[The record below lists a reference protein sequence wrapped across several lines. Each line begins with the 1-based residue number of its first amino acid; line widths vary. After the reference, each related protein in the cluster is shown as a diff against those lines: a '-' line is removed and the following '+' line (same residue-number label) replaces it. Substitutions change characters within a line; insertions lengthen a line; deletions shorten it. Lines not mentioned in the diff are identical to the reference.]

1 MEQFGLQMMVAD
13 RSEIQECMAAMC
25 WRI

>member
-1 MEQFGLQMMVAD
+1 MEQFGFQMMVAD